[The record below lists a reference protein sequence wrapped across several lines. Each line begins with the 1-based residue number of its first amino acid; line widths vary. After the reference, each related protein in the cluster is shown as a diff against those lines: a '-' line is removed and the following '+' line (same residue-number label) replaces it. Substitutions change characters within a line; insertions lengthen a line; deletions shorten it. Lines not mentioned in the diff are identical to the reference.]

1 MPKSD
6 LELLA
11 EWRTLG
17 ARHSE
22 ATIHLAKRVL
32 LSGNA
37 EDQEWA
43 VREQLAIAALD
54 LGQTLL
60 ASEQIEALYEKFPG
74 SPRVRILDGLRFE
87 ADGDVSRAR
96 AVYEALLK
104 EDETNITAHQR
115 IISLALPS
123 LSAIPLLLSYLDV
136 FYSDPA
142 AWSLL
147 ADLYSEQGLYSQS
160 LGALGHLSIIN
171 SWDDGVVR
179 RCGEVA
185 YTLGD
190 YHLALKHFL
199 RASEMQGGKETIV
212 NTRRTRTWW
221 GIKLAIQRLLD
232 SPNLETS
239 VPVDLQM
246 SEKQLRLLDE
256 LATERLLDA
265 GGQGVDVRRKV
276 LGEEALRR

>member
-1 MPKSD
+1 MSKSD

-22 ATIHLAKRVL
+22 ETIHLAKRVL

-160 LGALGHLSIIN
+160 L
-171 SWDDGVVR
+171 VR

-232 SPNLETS
+232 SPNVETS
-239 VPVDLQM
+239 VPVDLQT

-276 LGEEALRR
+276 LGEEALRW